1 MSRISHDEVQR
12 IAALARLS
20 FSDQEVTEMRG
31 HLDSILDYAEQLSEL
46 DTEDV
51 EVTTHVV
58 PVSALLRDDIAQPS
72 LSNQLALQNA
82 PAAEEGA
89 FLVPKVIDGEAG

>member
-1 MSRISHDEVQR
+1 
-12 IAALARLS
+12 
-20 FSDQEVTEMRG
+20 MRG

-58 PVSALLRDDIAQPS
+58 PVSALLREDIAQPS
-72 LSNQLALQNA
+72 FPNELAISNA
-82 PAAEEGA
+82 PASEQGA

>member
-1 MSRISHDEVQR
+1 
-12 IAALARLS
+12 
-20 FSDQEVTEMRG
+20 MRG

-72 LSNQLALQNA
+72 LSNELALQNA
-82 PAAEEGA
+82 PASEEGA

>member
-1 MSRISHDEVQR
+1 MSRISHEEVQR

-20 FSDQEVTEMRG
+20 FSDQEVAEMRG

-58 PVSALLRDDIAQPS
+58 PVSALLREDIAQPS
-72 LSNQLALQNA
+72 FPNELAISNA
-82 PAAEEGA
+82 PASEQGA